1 MSMDVLQERIRKLKC
16 PILVDFSMKDTYIP
30 PVVRQELPPEQ
41 TYVAYCLSLLPV
53 LREHA
58 AGVRFSFDRFAL
70 DDNLPALRELLR
82 QAMELGYYVL
92 LDAPQILTPWAA
104 EDAARVLLGPDSAYP
119 CHGLVVSPWIGSDSV
134 KPFLPYCREQGK
146 SIFLAARTAN
156 RSAPEMQDLM
166 IGARLTHAAAA
177 ELANR
182 YGEAISAA
190 CAYSQL
196 GVMTAATGSIA
207 VSSLRSQYKRLFLLV
222 DGIDYPGGN
231 AKNCS
236 YAFDRFG
243 HGAAVCAGPDVTAAW
258 LREQTDG
265 ADYADLALKAVDRL
279 KGNIARYVTI
289 L

>member
-41 TYVAYCLSLLPV
+41 AYVAYCRSLLPV

-58 AGVRFSFDRFAL
+58 AGVRFSFNRFAL
-70 DDNLPALRELLR
+70 DDSLPALRELLR

-104 EDAARVLLGPDSAYP
+104 EDAARVLLGSDSAYP

-134 KPFLPYCREQGK
+134 KPFLPYCREHGK

-182 YGEAISAA
+182 HGEAISAA

-196 GVMTAATGSIA
+196 GVMTAATGTIA
-207 VSSLRSQYKRLFLLV
+207 VSGLRSQYKRLFLLV

-243 HGAAVCAGPDVTAAW
+243 RGAAVCAGPDVTAAW
-258 LREQTDG
+258 LQEQTDG
-265 ADYADLALKAVDRL
+265 LDYANLAVKAVDRL
-279 KGNIARYVTI
+279 KGNIARYVTV

>member
-1 MSMDVLQERIRKLKC
+1 MSMDVLQDRIRKQKS
-16 PILVDFSMKDTYIP
+16 PILVDFSMKDEYIP
-30 PVVRQELPPEQ
+30 PIIRQELPPEQ
-41 TYVAYCLSLLPV
+41 AYVAYCRSLLPV
-53 LREHA
+53 LRERA

-70 DDNLPALRELLR
+70 ADDLPALRELLR
-82 QAMELGYYVL
+82 QAMELGFYVL

-104 EDAARVLLGPDSAYP
+104 EHAARVLLEQDGAYF
-119 CHGLVVSPWIGSDSV
+119 CHGLVISPWIGSDCV
-134 KPFLPYCREQGK
+134 RPFLPYCKEQGK

-156 RSAPEMQDLM
+156 RSAPELQDLM

-177 ELANR
+177 ELASR
-182 YGEAISAA
+182 HGESITAA

-207 VSSLRSQYKRLFLLV
+207 VSGLRGQYKRLFLLV

-231 AKNCS
+231 AKNCG

-258 LREQTDG
+258 IREQTDG
-265 ADYADLALKAVDRL
+265 SDYADLAVRAVDRL
-279 KGNIARYVTI
+279 RGNIARYVTI

>member
-207 VSSLRSQYKRLFLLV
+207 VSGLRSQYKRLFLLV